1 MQAEQAVASRT
12 DSRVATQ
19 PNLML
24 SLFFLHFP
32 FYTCRHHVAGRG
44 RHAFAPH

>member
-1 MQAEQAVASRT
+1 
-12 DSRVATQ
+12 
-19 PNLML
+19 ML

-44 RHAFAPH
+44 RHAFAPHACIS